1 MTLEDYLHL
10 GLVRSGVS
18 ILFIIEDSWDLI
30 RRGSCS
36 ESQTVMWMDR
46 NYLLPSVITNSS
58 LSIWKCSDTDGCQMM
73 AAEDFCLHTIRLV
86 AWIPT
91 VWRGGYCFI
100 AVLLYCCIA
109 VLLYCRIAVLYFSIA
124 MLLYCPIFVL
134 LYFSVAVL
142 PYCCVVVLLYF
153 CIADG
158 GDMFQLKCN
167 VRRREMR
174 IEQVTKCM

>member
-1 MTLEDYLHL
+1 MLLYF
-10 GLVRSGVS
+10 S
-18 ILFIIEDSWDLI
+18 IA
-30 RRGSCS
+30 
-36 ESQTVMWMDR
+36 
-46 NYLLPSVITNSS
+46 LLPY
-58 LSIWKCSDTDGCQMM
+58 CS
-73 AAEDFCLHTIRLV
+73 
-86 AWIPT
+86 
-91 VWRGGYCFI
+91 I
-100 AVLLYCCIA
+100 AVLLY
-109 VLLYCRIAVLYFSIA
+109 FSIA
-124 MLLYCPIFVL
+124 VLLYCPIFVL